1 MLVKICGLTDSTDA
15 LAAAEL
21 GAGMLGFNFFPPSPR
36 RIAEPDCERIAA
48 ELHSRFRGLVLVGVF
63 VNHSTAEVARIVTHC
78 GLDQA
83 QLSGDES
90 QEALAQLAARG
101 IRAFKAV
108 RKGMGTGAF
117 AANAAKSS
125 GNPALLLDA
134 TLPGAY
140 GGTGRTADWNWAAG
154 IAARYPILLA
164 GGLRPENVAEA
175 IRAVLPWG
183 VDAASGVES
192 APGRKDRMKMEAFLA
207 AVRQTKLG
215 PLVNVEPATTYNAG
229 EILALQK
236 LAYQSEAQLN
246 GDFTISPL
254 TQTLAEMESDLVR
267 LTTLKVT
274 LGGRII
280 GSVRADLVEG
290 TCRIGRLIVHPEWE
304 NHGIGGRLLREIEA
318 RFPQAARYELFTS
331 ARSARNLYLYRK
343 MGYQAFR
350 EQPLN
355 ERVTLV
361 YLEKQSA
368 KGTNDTKG

>member
-1 MLVKICGLTDSTDA
+1 VLVKICGLTSLEDS

-21 GAGMLGFNFFPPSPR
+21 GADMLGFNFFPPSPR
-36 RIAEPDCERIAA
+36 RIAEGDCERIVA
-48 ELHSRFRGLVLVGVF
+48 ELRARFRGLVLVGVF

-83 QLSGDES
+83 QLSGDER
-90 QEALAQLAARG
+90 QEALLQLAARG
-101 IRAFKAV
+101 IRAFKAA
-108 RKGMGTGAF
+108 RKGMVTGEF
-117 AANAAKSS
+117 AACAAKSS
-125 GNPALLLDA
+125 GIPALLLDA

-140 GGTGRTADWNWAAG
+140 GGTGRTADWGWAAG
-154 IAARYPILLA
+154 IAARYPTLLA

-192 APGRKDRMKMEAFLA
+192 APGRKDRDKMEAFLT

-215 PLVNVEPATTYNAG
+215 PLVRVEPAAARDAG

-236 LAYQSEAQLN
+236 LAYQSEAKLN

-254 TQTLAEMESDLVR
+254 TQTLAEMESDLAR
-267 LTTLKVT
+267 MTTLKVT
-274 LGGRII
+274 LGSRIV
-280 GSVRADLVEG
+280 GSVRADLSDD

-318 RFPQAARYELFTS
+318 SFPQAARYELFTS

-343 MGYQAFR
+343 AGYREFR
-350 EQPLN
+350 EESLN
-355 ERVTLV
+355 DRVTLI
-361 YLEKQSA
+361 YLEKLST
-368 KGTNDTKG
+368 KGTKGS